1 MQVEGRSQR
10 PGEVRGSEEAQ
21 RAGLLV
27 EGSSVAPLC
36 GLAVGVVFR
45 RSCLLSDKPF

>member
-10 PGEVRGSEEAQ
+10 PAEVRGSEEAQ

-27 EGSSVAPLC
+27 EGSSVWAGGWR
-36 GLAVGVVFR
+36 GLQEKLFAIR
-45 RSCLLSDKPF
+45 